1 MCLAAHG
8 VIKHKTFLHL
18 NNANHLTPN
27 FPCVPTKVFR
37 YSLSAQN
44 NLQLHRCITRWSL
57 NIFFGSCSHISSPFF
72 TLQLGYHELWRA
84 GELRASPL
92 VTTAGFGSWEAMSSN
107 MQPGADCT
115 IPLSVGKCSPFPG
128 DAKGNEQGKSRLV
141 PRHNPS
147 PSTAQGT
154 GAKHF
159 H

>member
-84 GELRASPL
+84 GELRASPPRHYSWL
-92 VTTAGFGSWEAMSSN
+92 WELGSDEQQHAARSRLHHSSLCGEVQPLPWRCKGQWAGKKQISSKA
-107 MQPGADCT
+107 Q
-115 IPLSVGKCSPFPG
+115 PFP
-128 DAKGNEQGKSRLV
+128 
-141 PRHNPS
+141 
-147 PSTAQGT
+147 
-154 GAKHF
+154 
-159 H
+159 